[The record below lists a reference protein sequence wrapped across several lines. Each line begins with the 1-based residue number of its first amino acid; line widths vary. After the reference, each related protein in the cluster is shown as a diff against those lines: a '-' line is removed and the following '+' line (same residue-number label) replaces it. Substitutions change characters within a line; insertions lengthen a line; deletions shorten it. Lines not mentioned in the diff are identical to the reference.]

1 MTLDLKTMSLS
12 PILGIDIAQINK
24 NYRNIYSLPKKKKI
38 RVLFLKGK
46 VYKAVI

>member
-24 NYRNIYSLPKKKKI
+24 NYRNIYSLPKKKKNTRSI
-38 RVLFLKGK
+38 PKGESL
-46 VYKAVI
+46 